1 MAETQRV
8 LQPDFV
14 KASWRIR
21 IMGNTMPFVEIL
33 FGWYGFSDVQE
44 GLRDDNASRSPWSH
58 KAMLGRLE
66 LDRDLSEK
74 PAAA

>member
-1 MAETQRV
+1 
-8 LQPDFV
+8 
-14 KASWRIR
+14 
-21 IMGNTMPFVEIL
+21 MGNTMPFKEIL

-58 KAMLGRLE
+58 KAMVGWLE